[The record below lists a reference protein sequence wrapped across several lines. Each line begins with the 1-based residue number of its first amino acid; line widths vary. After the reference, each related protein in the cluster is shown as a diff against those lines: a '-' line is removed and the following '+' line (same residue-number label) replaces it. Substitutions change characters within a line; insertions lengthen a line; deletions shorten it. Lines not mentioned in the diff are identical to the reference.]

1 MNNRAATRNYKS
13 RLVRQ
18 VTAQGYRVSLLS
30 WICIYFFLKTGY
42 KILQVTVYFL
52 AWFGVIQFKY
62 IYSVEGERETRSLQ

>member
-30 WICIYFFLKTGY
+30 
-42 KILQVTVYFL
+42 
-52 AWFGVIQFKY
+52 
-62 IYSVEGERETRSLQ
+62 